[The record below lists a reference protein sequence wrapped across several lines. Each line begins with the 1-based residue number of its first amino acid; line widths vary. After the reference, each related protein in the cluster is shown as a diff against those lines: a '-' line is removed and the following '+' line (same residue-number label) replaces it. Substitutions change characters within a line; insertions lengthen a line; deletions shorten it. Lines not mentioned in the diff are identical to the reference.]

1 VTVDD
6 RSTKALDVSRDNHF
20 GFLRRRAE
28 FETRGPWARSDARV
42 PVPVGAAADAV
53 VATLGADA
61 IKLQRGV
68 LWSHRGTALGVAGIR
83 IPLGITQTG
92 EYRQGTGRT
101 GERTYSCYRPAGA
114 QPAKTWKEGG
124 T

>member
-1 VTVDD
+1 MTARRK
-6 RSTKALDVSRDNHF
+6 RSTSPARTTSGSFGAARRSR
-20 GFLRRRAE
+20 
-28 FETRGPWARSDARV
+28 RGGPSARSDARV

-61 IKLQRGV
+61 IKPQRGV

-101 GERTYSCYRPAGA
+101 GGRTYSCYRPAGA